1 MKRHLIVRSLF
12 SVLLI
17 AAFLLSMMGVFSSY
31 FAFFHRINFQTE
43 IRSKK
48 TTDLLS
54 FSFTESEFK
63 ALQWEEVNREFQF
76 KGKMYDVSSIEQKD
90 GHYIIHCENDS
101 IEDML
106 LSLLKLPG
114 QKSKSKSPQLQISE
128 ATEVIQLP
136 LQHVSA
142 TTVETHYSVTLPFVS
157 LESLSPPPRKG

>member
-17 AAFLLSMMGVFSSY
+17 ASFLLSMTGAFSTY
-31 FAFFHRINFQTE
+31 FAFFHRVNFQSE
-43 IRSKK
+43 VKAKK
-48 TTDLLS
+48 STDLLTFS
-54 FSFTESEFK
+54 FSPSEFNH
-63 ALQWEEVNREFQF
+63 LSWEEVNREFEF
-76 KGKMYDVSSIEQKD
+76 KGKMYDVSSIEQVD
-90 GHYIIHCENDS
+90 GKYLIHCENDS

-136 LQHVSA
+136 VQHVSA
-142 TTVETHYSVTLPFVS
+142 TTVETHYAVTLPFVS